1 MNTIEEQLWNYIDNN
16 CTPKERATVE
26 ARLAL
31 DKAYQDL
38 YQELLAVHQELTSIE
53 LDEPSMSFTRNVME
67 QVKLEPRPIALKTK
81 VDQRIIG
88 FIGAFFVLS
97 LLAVFILAIANSK
110 VNIDFSMPKFNWN
123 ISMSKLAN
131 PTVLN
136 VFLLVDLVLALIY
149 IDSLLRKKRIQ
160 KKGA

>member
-1 MNTIEEQLWNYIDNN
+1 MNTIEEQLWGYIDNS

-26 ARLAL
+26 ARLAQ
-31 DKAYQDL
+31 DKAYQEV
-38 YQELLAVHQELTSIE
+38 YQELLAVHRELAGIE

-67 QVKLEPRPIALKTK
+67 QVKLAPRPMALKTK

-97 LLAVFILAIANSK
+97 ILAVFILAIANSK
-110 VNIDFSMPKFNWN
+110 INFDFSMPKFNWN
-123 ISMSKLAN
+123 VGMSKLAN

-136 VFLLVDLVLALIY
+136 VFLLVDLVLALVY
-149 IDSLLRKKRIQ
+149 IDSLLRKKRTQ

>member
-16 CTPKERATVE
+16 CTSEERATVE

-31 DKAYQDL
+31 DKTYQQV
-38 YQELLAVHQELTSIE
+38 YQELLAVHHELSMLE

-97 LLAVFILAIANSK
+97 ILAVFILAIANSK
-110 VNIDFSMPKFNWN
+110 TSFDFSIPKFNWDLGAG
-123 ISMSKLAN
+123 KLAN

-149 IDSLLRKKRIQ
+149 IDSMLRKKRAQ
-160 KKGA
+160 KKGV